1 MLKITALSLFFAFSL
16 STSFCQSSP
25 VKPLF
30 ASDSILEI
38 SLVFDTKTVIR
49 DIDDQK
55 AIYHPAILSYTDSN
69 GLPVTLDVKVKTRG
83 HFRKLRDNCTFPPLR
98 INFKKKQVG
107 GTLFEGQDKIKLVTH
122 CRTNNSKF
130 EQFILEEYLI
140 YKMYSMLTDYSFK
153 VRLVK
158 INYIDLYGKTQPFS
172 KYAFFLETLDQLAER
187 HGATVLETKGLHQET
202 VDYAT
207 MNQLVVFQY
216 LIGNTDWSVPNLHNI
231 ELLLVSAGRA
241 AVPVPYDF
249 DFSGIIN
256 IPYAKPP
263 EHLPIKSVR
272 QRLFRGYCRTREQ
285 LEPSFS
291 SLRQLEDSIIS
302 LYSNSMLLTPKQKK
316 QSILYLE
323 QFFETIN
330 DERRIRS
337 EFINNCRQD

>member
-1 MLKITALSLFFAFSL
+1 MLRCTVLSLFFAFSI
-16 STSFCQSSP
+16 STSYSQST

-38 SLVFDTKTVIR
+38 SLVFDIKTVVR
-49 DIDDQK
+49 DIDDEK

-69 GLPVTLDVKVKTRG
+69 GMPVTLDVKVKTRG

-98 INFKKKQVG
+98 INFKRKQAE

-122 CRTNNSKF
+122 CRTNNARF
-130 EQFILEEYLI
+130 EQFVIEEYLI
-140 YKMYSMLTDYSFK
+140 YRLYNLLTNFSFK
-153 VRLVK
+153 VRLAK
-158 INYIDLYGKTQPFS
+158 ISYIDLNGKMQPFS
-172 KYAFFLETLDQLAER
+172 KYAFFLENLDHLAER
-187 HGATVLETKGLHQET
+187 HAAAVIETKGLHQET

-231 ELLLVSAGRA
+231 ELLLVSPGRA

-263 EHLPIKSVR
+263 EHLPIKSVK
-272 QRLFRGYCRTREQ
+272 QRLFRGYCRTRGQ

-291 SLRQLEDSIIS
+291 SLRHLKDSILSI
-302 LYSNSMLLTPKQKK
+302 YSSNVHLTPKQKK
-316 QSILYLE
+316 QSLLYLE
-323 QFFETIN
+323 EFFETIN
-330 DERRIRS
+330 DERRIKS
-337 EFINNCRQD
+337 DFINTCRQD